1 MATATELHIIRKM
14 STPLIINLVPAHL
27 PEPVRTALEQLA
39 ASRAGLADA
48 ERNLA
53 GATGEAWVDANEQLA
68 EARAAADKALDNFG
82 KVNGGSSTAL
92 KDSALSAFTQAMGA
106 ANEHVQAALDA
117 LKDADQAAALFHSV
131 TPGKPVLRLET
142 QAALESPVHKLLG
155 VVRSDLRDVH
165 SLLPDSVD

>member
-1 MATATELHIIRKM
+1 MAKATEIYIVRKM

-27 PEPVRTALEQLA
+27 PEPVRAALEQLA
-39 ASRAGLADA
+39 ALRSELADA
-48 ERNLA
+48 ERDLA
-53 GATGEAWVDANEQLA
+53 GAKGEAWVTANERLT
-68 EARAAADKALDNFG
+68 EARSAADKALEDFG
-82 KVNGGSSTAL
+82 KVNGDSSTAL
-92 KDSALSAFTQAMGA
+92 KDSAVSAFTRAMGA
-106 ANEHVQAALDA
+106 ANEHIQAALDA

-142 QAALESPVHKLLG
+142 RPALESPVHKLLG